1 MNAAIDTRKENLRHK
16 YFGRGS
22 LGKYYF
28 LFSDLSLFP
37 VTVIRKAAKLNKVA
51 SKSSILQPK
60 KVCKINM
67 KI

>member
-1 MNAAIDTRKENLRHK
+1 MDAAIDTRKECLRHK
-16 YFGRGS
+16 YFCPGS

-51 SKSSILQPK
+51 SKSSILQAK